1 MILEIVTNHDRSY
14 YKLGQEKLQ
23 IEQFNSH
30 KKVIR
35 NWTNFIRNWDRYYK
49 AGQILQANAD

>member
-1 MILEIVTNHDRSY
+1 MTSVNYY

>member
-1 MILEIVTNHDRSY
+1 MTGVITNWGRKS
-14 YKLGQEKLQ
+14 YKLSNS
-23 IEQFNSH
+23 ISH